1 MNHFTLTAILVSKDA
16 IRFTPAG
23 IPVMHCQLE
32 HSGQANEV
40 GVARKIVMT
49 VEAIA
54 IGPIQKDLEQMD
66 LGTEAVFEGFLA
78 PKTLRNQ
85 RLVFHINHIQLKN

>member
-1 MNHFTLTAILVSKDA
+1 LNHFTLTAILVSKDA

-32 HSGQANEV
+32 HSGTANEV
-40 GVARKIVMT
+40 GVARKILMS
-49 VEAIA
+49 VEALA
-54 IGPIQKDLEQMD
+54 IGPIQKDLERID

>member
-1 MNHFTLTAILVSKDA
+1 MNHFTLTAFLVSKDA

-32 HSGQANEV
+32 HSGEVSEV
-40 GVARKIVMT
+40 GAARKIQMS
-49 VEAIA
+49 VEAIT
-54 IGPIQKDLEQMD
+54 IGPIHKDLERMD
-66 LGTEAVFEGFLA
+66 LGAKAVFEGFLA

-85 RLVFHINHIQLKN
+85 RLVFHITHIQLKN

>member
-23 IPVMHCQLE
+23 IPVMHCLLE

-40 GVARKIVMT
+40 GVARKIQMN

-54 IGPIQKDLEQMD
+54 IGPIQKELERMD

-85 RLVFHINHIQLKN
+85 RLVFHITHIQLKN

>member
-32 HSGQANEV
+32 HSGHANEV
-40 GVARKIVMT
+40 GVARKIQMN
-49 VEAIA
+49 VEAIT
-54 IGPIQKDLEQMD
+54 IGPIQKDLERMD
-66 LGTEAVFEGFLA
+66 LGAEAVFEGFLA
-78 PKTLRNQ
+78 SKTLRNQ
-85 RLVFHINHIQLKN
+85 SLVFHITHIQLKN

>member
-40 GVARKIVMT
+40 GVARKIQMS
-49 VEAIA
+49 VEALA

-66 LGTEAVFEGFLA
+66 LGAQAVFEGFLA

-85 RLVFHINHIQLKN
+85 KLVFHINHILLKN

>member
-1 MNHFTLTAILVSKDA
+1 LNHFTLTAFLVAKDA

-32 HSGQANEV
+32 HSGEVSEV
-40 GVARKIVMT
+40 GNARKIQMS

-54 IGPIQKDLEQMD
+54 IGPIQKGLEQMD
-66 LGTEAVFEGFLA
+66 
-78 PKTLRNQ
+78 
-85 RLVFHINHIQLKN
+85 

>member
-23 IPVMHCQLE
+23 IPVMHGLLE

-40 GVARKIVMT
+40 GVARKIQMS

-54 IGPIQKDLEQMD
+54 IGPIQKDLERMD
-66 LGTEAVFEGFLA
+66 LGAEAVFEGFLA

-85 RLVFHINHIQLKN
+85 RLVFHITHIQLKN

>member
-40 GVARKIVMT
+40 GVARKIQMS
-49 VEAIA
+49 VEALA

-78 PKTLRNQ
+78 AKTLRNQ
-85 RLVFHINHIQLKN
+85 RLVFHITHIQLKN

>member
-1 MNHFTLTAILVSKDA
+1 
-16 IRFTPAG
+16 
-23 IPVMHCQLE
+23 MHCQLE

-40 GVARKIVMT
+40 GVARKIQMSI
-49 VEAIA
+49 EALA
-54 IGPIQKDLEQMD
+54 IGPIQKDLERMD